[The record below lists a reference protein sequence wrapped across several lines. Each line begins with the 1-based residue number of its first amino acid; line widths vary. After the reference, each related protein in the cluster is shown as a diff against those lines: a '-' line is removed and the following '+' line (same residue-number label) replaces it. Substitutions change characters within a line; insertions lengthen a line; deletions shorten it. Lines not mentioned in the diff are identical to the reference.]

1 MMIGKRAFIPFVTAG
16 YPDLEMSEKI
26 ILALAEVGAD
36 LVEVGIPFSDP
47 VADGP
52 VIQASSQAALEHGY
66 QIDDYLE
73 MVKRIKAKSR
83 VKLVFMSYL
92 NPVLQYGFEK
102 LDKDG
107 ADCGLDGIL
116 VSDMIPGE
124 YDRFAGAQEDKADNG
139 GNPLFKRL
147 KTVLLVAP
155 NSTEERIADACRVAT
170 GYIYLVSR
178 TGVTGG
184 GTDLSGSLSD
194 RLQLIRRYTS
204 LPVAVGFGI
213 SSASDVEKVWEQAEG
228 AIVGSAIV
236 KFITEHA
243 GEPDLDRR
251 VYTFVK
257 ETLIPV

>member
-26 ILALAEVGAD
+26 ILALAEAGAD

-107 ADCGLDGIL
+107 ADSGLDGIL

-124 YDRFAGAQEDKADNG
+124 YDRFAGTREDGANSG

>member
-1 MMIGKRAFIPFVTAG
+1 MMIGKRAFVPFVTAG
-16 YPDLEMSEKI
+16 YPDIEMSEKI
-26 ILALAEVGAD
+26 ILALAQAGAD
-36 LVEVGIPFSDP
+36 LIEVGIPFSDP

-52 VIQASSQAALEHGY
+52 VIQASSQVALEHGY

-73 MVKRIKAKSR
+73 MVKRIKSESP

-102 LDKDG
+102 LDRDG
-107 ADCGLDGIL
+107 AASGLDGIL
-116 VSDMIPGE
+116 ISDMIPGE
-124 YDRFAGAQEDKADNG
+124 YFRFAGSRTGSEEEE
-139 GNPLFKRL
+139 GNPLFKEL

-184 GTDLSGSLSD
+184 GTDLGGDLED

-213 SSASDVEKVWEQAEG
+213 RSAADVERVWEYAEG
-228 AIVGSAIV
+228 AIIGSAIV
-236 KFITEHA
+236 KFISENVK
-243 GEPDLDRR
+243 EPDLDRR
-251 VYTFVK
+251 VYDFVK
-257 ETLIPV
+257 GQLIPA

>member
-1 MMIGKRAFIPFVTAG
+1 MGLKSLIRMG
-16 YPDLEMSEKI
+16 L
-26 ILALAEVGAD
+26 
-36 LVEVGIPFSDP
+36 
-47 VADGP
+47 
-52 VIQASSQAALEHGY
+52 IQ
-66 QIDDYLE
+66 
-73 MVKRIKAKSR
+73 
-83 VKLVFMSYL
+83 
-92 NPVLQYGFEK
+92 
-102 LDKDG
+102 
-107 ADCGLDGIL
+107 GLDGIL

-124 YDRFAGAQEDKADNG
+124 YDRFAGAQEDKTDNG

-155 NSTEERIADACRVAT
+155 NSTEGRIADACRVAT

-236 KFITEHA
+236 KFITENA
-243 GEPDLDRR
+243 QEPDLDRR

-257 ETLIPV
+257 ENLIPA